1 MMIRAHML
9 VSGVVQGVFFRHNTM
24 KKANEFDVTGWVR
37 NLHDGRV
44 EIVCEGKK
52 DEVQKLADWC
62 KKGPIGAYVS
72 NVDMTWEDYTGE
84 FDTFQITY

>member
-1 MMIRAHML
+1 MMSRAHIL

-24 KKANEFDVTGWVR
+24 KKANEFDVKGWVR
-37 NLHDGRV
+37 NLHDGKV

-52 DEVQKLADWC
+52 DAVQKLADWC
-62 KKGPIGAYVS
+62 KKGPMGAYVS